1 MIYSALPWYI
11 YLIAAFLSLLLFIC
25 FGKVL
30 FRIYQTYITRRR
42 RNIQYAD
49 NPVFEEDII
58 DEEVYKIP
66 RGITFN
72 NRYTMLKLFLK
83 FRGVLETPLQRF
95 KTLWAK
101 IKWS

>member
-42 RNIQYAD
+42 NIQYVD

-58 DEEVYKIP
+58 DE
-66 RGITFN
+66 
-72 NRYTMLKLFLK
+72 
-83 FRGVLETPLQRF
+83 
-95 KTLWAK
+95 
-101 IKWS
+101 